1 MLHGALRGGCLCR
14 RVADDIHIFI
24 DLNSILRFPCA
35 DTLSA
40 NATLMEGVM
49 ARGCSLFLLAFGIF
63 MALIGALCLV
73 AFAVQGNINANQFL
87 LFLAFEMIGVVI
99 LIISIRSLR
108 RTKLIGG
115 TTSVF
120 EGRAGQY
127 LADTT
132 ETFEIDGSPYTVHY
146 QTPVSGKNGRPS
158 SLVVST
164 PAECDYE
171 FQITGE
177 TWFDKYCKNIGL
189 AVEIQ
194 TGDTEFDETCYVRSD
209 SVAFTEAYLSDP
221 IKRVAIVDLRRLGFP
236 ELNLGHGAMSA
247 KWLGFDP
254 NQHDK
259 PDLATDAATRL
270 VLLSRNLPPPQPEFE
285 YRTGQWR
292 RQWQFL
298 LWAFLIVFALTV
310 ISLAAYP
317 PTHFEETLLWAAGCL
332 AVGLPVFA
340 FLSAMLLRGTSRS
353 HNAWSA
359 LMIGAIFLFP
369 VGSLGTVSLVNG
381 VTDASQPVVHDVLII
396 RKYTTK
402 SKNSTNYHVECQ
414 SWRGPGITE
423 KFSIN
428 SASYTRVVE
437 GKSKLRATTR
447 AGGLGI
453 EWLVSKHVLN

>member
-1 MLHGALRGGCLCR
+1 
-14 RVADDIHIFI
+14 
-24 DLNSILRFPCA
+24 
-35 DTLSA
+35 
-40 NATLMEGVM
+40 M
-49 ARGCSLFLLAFGIF
+49 ARGCSLFLFALGVFF
-63 MALIGALCLV
+63 SLIGAVCLL

-87 LFLAFEMIGVVI
+87 LFVVFEMIGVAILVI
-99 LIISIRSLR
+99 AVRALR
-108 RTKLIGG
+108 RTKPFGE

-120 EGRAGQY
+120 EGRVGQY
-127 LADTT
+127 LADTS

-164 PAECDYE
+164 PVECDYE

-177 TWFDKYCKNIGL
+177 TWFDKFCKNIGL

-194 TGDTEFDETCYVRSD
+194 TGDSEFDETCYVRSD
-209 SVAFTEAYLSDP
+209 TVAFTEAYLTDP

-236 ELNLGHGAMSA
+236 ELILGHGEMSA

-259 PDLATDAATRL
+259 PDLTTDAATRL
-270 VLLSRNLPPPQPEFE
+270 VLLSRNLPPSQPEFE

-298 LWAFLIVFALTV
+298 LWAFLIVFALT
-310 ISLAAYP
+310 IFTLALYP
-317 PTHFEETLLWAAGCL
+317 PTHVDEILLWAAGLL
-332 AVGLPVFA
+332 AVGAPVFA

-353 HNAWSA
+353 HNAWSG

-369 VGSLGTVSLVNG
+369 VGSLGTISLVNG
-381 VTDASQPVVHDVLII
+381 VTDASQPVAHDVLII

-414 SWRGPGITE
+414 SWRGAEKTE

-428 SASYTRVVE
+428 SAAYSRVVE

-453 EWLVSKHVLN
+453 EWLVSKQVLN